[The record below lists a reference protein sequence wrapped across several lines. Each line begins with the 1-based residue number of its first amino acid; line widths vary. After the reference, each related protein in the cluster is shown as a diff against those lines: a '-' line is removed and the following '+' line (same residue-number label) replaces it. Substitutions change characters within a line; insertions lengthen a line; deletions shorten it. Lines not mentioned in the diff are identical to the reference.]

1 MLRAQEYKMKKL
13 KILLAMLVLGA
24 IITSFVGC
32 GSKTQTTTVKTQDV
46 AVKRGNLSVDI
57 TAAGNLALAQ
67 TEDMPVNLFYQVGS
81 SGRGGTVGQV
91 LVEVGDTVKKGQV
104 LVSVDPTEWADQLQ
118 IVQDNVD
125 TAQRNVTTKNTA
137 VTDAERQLA
146 ALQRQVTTAETAVT
160 KAQRQVTLK
169 EFAVQQAQVAVDS
182 ANNTLHEITD
192 VKKAQDAIDEAQMN
206 LDIIKKLAAG
216 EFGGWS
222 TSTGDISVQV
232 VNAQADLAAA
242 REDYNDILDGT
253 SIRVTSDVALQ
264 VAQSKLAFTSAQMA
278 VVDAQTAVD
287 DANIAVINAQQS
299 VDDAKY
305 AVTKQ
310 QQTLENTRADLESAK
325 NNLADAQKKLADAEA
340 MSPDI
345 TAPFDGFITAV
356 NVKAGDSVYNGTIA
370 VTVADPTKFEAD
382 ILVSEMDIDK
392 VKIGGVASVAVSALT
407 GVTVPASVTYIAP
420 TATIQS
426 GVVNYSVKVELG
438 SLPAASQNQT
448 ARPPQTG
455 NVTAGALPPFLQQA
469 VDSGRMTQQQA
480 EDIVKNGPPSGAAAP
495 GGNAFPGASGSQGGS
510 QLPSSFATAQ
520 NVQLRQGLT
529 VTVSIII
536 ASRTSVLL
544 VPNAAVTTA
553 GGESSVQVVNAN
565 GTTEKRV
572 VQIGLNDWQYTEITS
587 GLSEGEK
594 VSVPEN
600 LGTASSSSNRGPV
613 GFFGPGR

>member
-1 MLRAQEYKMKKL
+1 MKKL
-13 KILLAMLVLGA
+13 KIVLAMMVLGA
-24 IITSFVGC
+24 LITTFIGC
-32 GSKTQTTTVKTQDV
+32 GSKSDPTAVKAQTV
-46 AVKRGNLSVDI
+46 AVKRGNLMVDI

-67 TEDMPVNLFYQVGS
+67 TEDMPIDLFYQVGA

-118 IVQDNVD
+118 TVQDNVA
-125 TAQRNVTTKNTA
+125 TAQRNVTTKDTT
-137 VTDAERQLA
+137 VTDAERQFA

-169 EFAVQQAQVAVDS
+169 EFAVQQAEVAVDS
-182 ANNTLHEITD
+182 ANNTLHQITD
-192 VKKAQDAIDEAQMN
+192 VKEAQDAIDEARTN
-206 LDIIKKLAAG
+206 LSIIKKLAAG
-216 EFGGWS
+216 EFGGWA
-222 TSTGDISVQV
+222 TSTGDISVEIA
-232 VNAQADLAAA
+232 NAQAALVAAQ
-242 REDYNDILDGT
+242 EDYNDILDGT

-278 VVDAQTAVD
+278 VVDAQTSVD
-287 DANIAVINAQQS
+287 DANIAVINAQQA

-310 QQTLENTRADLESAK
+310 QQTVENTRADLETAK
-325 NNLADAQKKLADAEA
+325 NSLADAQKKLADAEA
-340 MSPDI
+340 MSPDV

-356 NVKAGDSVYNGTIA
+356 SVKAGDSVYNGTIA

-392 VKIGGVASVAVSALT
+392 VKIGGDASVAVSALT

-438 SLPAASQNQT
+438 SLPAASQNRT
-448 ARPPQTG
+448 AGPPQTG
-455 NVTAGALPPFLQQA
+455 NVTAGTLPSFLQQA

-480 EDIVKNGPPSGAAAP
+480 EDIMKNGPPAGASQS
-495 GGNAFPGASGSQGGS
+495 GGNAFSRASGSQ
-510 QLPSSFATAQ
+510 LPGAFATAQ

-536 ASRTSVLL
+536 ANRTNVLL
-544 VPNAAVTTA
+544 VPNAAVTMA

-565 GTTEKRV
+565 GTTEKRL
-572 VQIGLNDWQYTEITS
+572 VQTGLNDWQYTEITS
-587 GLSEGEK
+587 GLSEGEN

-613 GFFGPGR
+613 GFFGPGGR